1 MNVVRLKQPR
11 LRALNLNASASGSE
25 PGNISAGAFL
35 QGKNNP
41 MIKVWARLLL
51 NVLAWFL
58 AMPAMFVAVG
68 ALDQRKFQPLFENIV
83 PITAAI
89 LFVWAAWIYWRFVP
103 SAPRIWQR
111 IGYLAAFLLGMYLL
125 GAGALWVTFWVM
137 LAIHGA

>member
-1 MNVVRLKQPR
+1 MKKL
-11 LRALNLNASASGSE
+11 
-25 PGNISAGAFL
+25 
-35 QGKNNP
+35 
-41 MIKVWARLLL
+41 WARLLL

-89 LFVWAAWIYWRFVP
+89 LLVWAVWIYWRLVP
-103 SAPRIWQR
+103 STRRIRQR
-111 IGYLAAFLLGMYLL
+111 TANLAAFLLGMYLL

-137 LAIHGA
+137 LLVHGA